1 LADRLHIPN
10 IEAKDLID
18 NYFASFPKINRYLTD
33 TIELARSKGYV
44 ATLFGRRR
52 YIRDIDSQNGI
63 LRKAAERNAI
73 NAPIQGSAA
82 DLIKVAMLAIYRAM
96 KAQNL
101 KSKMLMQVHDE
112 LVFEVP
118 VDEIELMQKLIKEKM
133 QNAMTLAV
141 PLEVD
146 IAYGQSW
153 LEAH

>member
-1 LADRLHIPN
+1 
-10 IEAKDLID
+10 LI
-18 NYFASFPKINRYLTD
+18 NSYFTSFPKINQYLED
-33 TIELARSKGYV
+33 TIELARTKGYV

-82 DLIKVAMLAIYRAM
+82 DLIKMAMLAIYKAM
-96 KAQNL
+96 KTQNL
-101 KSKMLMQVHDE
+101 KSKMIMQVHDE

-118 VDEIELMQKLIKEKM
+118 LHEIELMQKIITEKM
-133 QNAMTLAV
+133 QNAMVLSV

-146 IAYGQSW
+146 IAFGKSW
-153 LEAH
+153 FDAH